1 MANPL
6 VCIFNPITTLIDQV
20 QSQST
25 YTTPAAAGAPVV
37 LNLLGRLDPSL
48 LGEGIDA
55 TAGELLVAGALVN
68 LYNNGGSLFMQNAYA
83 AGVGTAPSGHAYP
96 VPAVGFSANNVS
108 ISNSSLV
115 LFTGTFTYSD
125 PNSEF
130 TAGNIGATVFLRAT
144 PPAGGVT
151 LTAPS
156 GPGQISQ
163 RVGTGVGFTAP
174 NFVPISFLVNAQPA
188 SAPGG
193 ISTNIQ
199 FNNAGVFA
207 GIPGS
212 SADGTNGAMALA
224 PTGTVVAFT
233 VTGDNSGTSN
243 IADFLGF
250 GGLPGVSVDTN
261 GSLVVHG
268 ALLDGAGSPGTSG
281 QVLSSTVSGT
291 AWVASGGGGGTPGGS
306 SGQVQYNNAGSFAGA
321 TNSD

>member
-6 VCIFNPITTLIDQV
+6 VCIFNPVTTLIDQV

-25 YTTPAAAGAPVV
+25 YTSAAAAGAPVV
-37 LNLLGRLDPSL
+37 LNLLGQLDPSL
-48 LGEGIDA
+48 LGEGINA

-68 LYNNGGSLFMQNAYA
+68 LYNSGGNLFMQNAYA
-83 AGVGTAPSGHAYP
+83 AAVGTAPSGHAYP

-108 ISNSSLV
+108 ISNNSLV
-115 LFTGTFTYSD
+115 LFTGTFVYADTH
-125 PNSEF
+125 SEF
-130 TAGNIGATVFLRAT
+130 SAANIGAVVFLRAT
-144 PPAGGVT
+144 PPTGGVT

-163 RVGTGVGFTAP
+163 SVGTVVGFTAP
-174 NFVPISFLVNAQPA
+174 NFVTVSFIVNAQPA

-193 ISTNIQ
+193 IATNLQ
-199 FNNAGVFA
+199 FNNSGVFA

-250 GGLPGVSVDTN
+250 GAVPGVSV
-261 GSLVVHG
+261 
-268 ALLDGAGSPGTSG
+268 
-281 QVLSSTVSGT
+281 
-291 AWVASGGGGGTPGGS
+291 
-306 SGQVQYNNAGSFAGA
+306 NAA
-321 TNSD
+321 